1 MTPLK
6 SLILSCGLT
15 QDEAA
20 IYLKTPLPT
29 VKAWCGGQRNA
40 PLKSLLRLRGLAEQV
55 STLAAELTTAIQKIT
70 NSRPLP
76 PAQIILRTIT
86 TTKDAREIGLP
97 FASTHGAILG
107 RVLAGMAPEYL
118 PMVSF
123 RESGVDVE
131 DVEII

>member
-6 SLILSCGLT
+6 SLILSCGLS
-15 QDEAA
+15 QKEAA

-29 VKAWCGGQRNA
+29 IKAQCGGQRNA
-40 PLKSLLRLRGLAEQV
+40 PLKSLLQLRALAKHV
-55 STLAAELTTAIQKIT
+55 NTLAAELTTAIQKIT

-76 PAQIILRTIT
+76 PAKIILRTIT

-107 RVLAGMAPEYL
+107 RVLAGMTRKYL

-123 RESGVDVE
+123 RASGEDVE